1 MTPNL
6 YYQLFPYHI
15 YIPLYKTTILGWL
28 VLLTGKSIE
37 HYEFA
42 FQGIKSIVNEYTLV
56 GQDYQPQKY
65 MIDKEAAIISDIKL
79 NWVIESVVKD
89 WSNMI
94 QRQLDMGIPVFDDVT
109 KEMVIKDITDW
120 VCERQTS
127 GVRFQGK
134 ETIKQLVLEYLT
146 KTNNK
151 YYNMSKDENMR

>member
-79 NWVIESVVKD
+79 NWV
-89 WSNMI
+89 N
-94 QRQLDMGIPVFDDVT
+94 PN
-109 KEMVIKDITDW
+109 IK
-120 VCERQTS
+120 
-127 GVRFQGK
+127 
-134 ETIKQLVLEYLT
+134 L
-146 KTNNK
+146 
-151 YYNMSKDENMR
+151 